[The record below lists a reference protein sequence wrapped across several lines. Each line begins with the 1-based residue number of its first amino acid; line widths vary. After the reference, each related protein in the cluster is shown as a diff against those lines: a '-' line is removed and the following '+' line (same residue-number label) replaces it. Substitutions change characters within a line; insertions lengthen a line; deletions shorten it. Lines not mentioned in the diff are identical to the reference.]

1 MVKVEFIQQEV
12 WKLESI
18 KINVVVDDIRLD
30 DNCWRRQLPD

>member
-18 KINVVVDDIRLD
+18 KRNVVVDDIRLD
-30 DNCWRRQLPD
+30 DNCWRHQLPD